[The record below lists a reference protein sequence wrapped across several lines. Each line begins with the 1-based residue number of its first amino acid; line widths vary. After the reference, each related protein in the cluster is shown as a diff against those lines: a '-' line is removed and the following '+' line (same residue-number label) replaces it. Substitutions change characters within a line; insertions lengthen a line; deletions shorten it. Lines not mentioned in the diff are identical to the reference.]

1 MTLIIDAGAFVAV
14 ERNDREVIALIK
26 RELEAGRAPLTH
38 GGIVGQ
44 VWRGGAGR
52 QAGLAR
58 LLAGV
63 EVAQLDDKL
72 GRRAGLLLRSSK
84 TRDVVDAAL
93 VLLARDGDEI
103 LTSDAGD
110 LLPLARAAGTELEIV
125 PI

>member
-1 MTLIIDAGAFVAV
+1 MTLILDAGAFVAV

-26 RELEAGRAPLTH
+26 RELQAGRAPLTH

-44 VWRGGAGR
+44 VWRGGSGR

-63 EVAQLDDKL
+63 EVAPLDDEL
-72 GRRAGLLLRSSK
+72 GRRAGLLLRSSR

-93 VLLARDGDEI
+93 VLLARDGDEL

-110 LLPLARAAGTELEIV
+110 LLPLALAAGTELEIL
-125 PI
+125 PT